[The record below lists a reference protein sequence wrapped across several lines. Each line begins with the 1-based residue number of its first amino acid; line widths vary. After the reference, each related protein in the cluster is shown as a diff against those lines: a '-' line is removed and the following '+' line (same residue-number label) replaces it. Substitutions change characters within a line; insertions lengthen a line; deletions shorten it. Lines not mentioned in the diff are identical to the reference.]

1 MNCPH
6 TWFSTELKGGKR
18 LLRRRLRDLLRPAP
32 KRGRALAV
40 LAAALALC
48 AGALV
53 ACRTA
58 PAGES
63 GPGDAPVTA
72 QSAEGVLL
80 ERAPAALGL
89 PEGSLTVS
97 EFFSGELNGRS
108 CRYFD
113 LLQGEEVVAE
123 ASLDEDTGALRLHS
137 IDSGH
142 TISLA
147 EPDLPQGAAD
157 FRAALPALVEQY
169 TDMDPEGELTF
180 FYLGDAISDAFPP
193 VWGFRAA
200 QRTGSGWTVLDDWYQ
215 EQESRQVYNISFSLG
230 GLLSYIPGTFRFPE
244 TFSDP
249 AGAFYPE
256 LDQYGLAQ
264 AGGADYAYGEMT
276 LAAAHYYDPEDPS
289 GMGFDG
295 VAAYHCPLTLSG
307 QPGWTDPAPYAV
319 YLHTYERY
327 TYLGRFSAGEAADG
341 EALAALAEAYFQH
354 MDEPT
359 WGRYLPTL
367 TDGNYYSPEAG
378 VFTSDA
384 LHFSWQLPS
393 ADGYYTNRLIFREV
407 EGGLAVYHR
416 YAYERYVSEHGGVEP
431 EGIEPGS
438 GCLLQI
444 LAGPEDPL
452 PTLPEGR
459 EVNLLGRSAVPG
471 VPGGNGWYYLPV
483 TDFTWH
489 PSSEF
494 WSDYSDTLAWLTSKA
509 VFTLY

>member
-18 LLRRRLRDLLRPAP
+18 LLRTRLHDLLRPAP

-40 LAAALALC
+40 LMAALALC

-58 PAGES
+58 PAEES
-63 GPGDAPVTA
+63 TAPVLVEDEISET
-72 QSAEGVLL
+72 VLRL
-80 ERAPAALGL
+80 APAALGL
-89 PEGSLTVS
+89 EEGSLTLS
-97 EFFSGELNGRS
+97 EPFSVELNGTE
-108 CRYFD
+108 YWYYD
-113 LLQGEEVVAE
+113 LFQGEETVGEVSADLSTGTVQLRPT
-123 ASLDEDTGALRLHS
+123 ASVL
-137 IDSGH
+137 
-142 TISLA
+142 TISLV
-147 EPDLPQGAAD
+147 EPHLPQGALA
-157 FRAALPALVEQY
+157 FRDALPALVERY
-169 TDMDPEGELTF
+169 GALDSTGDITL
-180 FYLGDAISDAFPP
+180 FYLGDYLTEAFPP

-200 QRTGSGWTVLDDWYQ
+200 QRTGNGWTVLDDWYQ
-215 EQESRQVYNISFSLG
+215 EQESHQVYSVSFSLD

-244 TFSDP
+244 TVSDP
-249 AGAFYPE
+249 ATSFYPE
-256 LDQYGLAQ
+256 LDQYALAQ
-264 AGGADYAYGEMT
+264 AGGWDYAYGEMT
-276 LAAAHYYDPEDPS
+276 LAAAHYYDPEDPAS
-289 GMGFDG
+289 HGFDG
-295 VAAYHCPLTLSG
+295 IAAYHCPITLSG
-307 QPGWTDPAPYAV
+307 QPGWTDPAPYSV
-319 YLHTYERY
+319 YLHTTDRY
-327 TYLGRFSAGEAADG
+327 VYLGRYNADEAGSE
-341 EALAALAEAYFQH
+341 EALAALAEDYFQL
-354 MDEPT
+354 MDTPT
-359 WGRYLPTL
+359 WDRYLPTL
-367 TDGNYYSPEAG
+367 TDGNYFDPEAG

-384 LHFSWQLPS
+384 LHFSWQLPGT
-393 ADGYYTNRLIFREV
+393 DGYYTNRLIFRPV

-438 GCLLQI
+438 GCLVQI

-494 WSDYSDTLAWLTSKA
+494 WDDYSDTLAWLTSKA

>member
-18 LLRRRLRDLLRPAP
+18 LLRTRLRDLLRPAP

-48 AGALV
+48 TGALV

-58 PAGES
+58 PTEES
-63 GPGDAPVTA
+63 TAPVLVKDEI
-72 QSAEGVLL
+72 AETVLRL
-80 ERAPAALGL
+80 APAALGL
-89 PEGSLTVS
+89 EEGGLTLS
-97 EFFSGELNGRS
+97 QPFSIELSGTPFWF
-108 CRYFD
+108 YD
-113 LLQGEEVVAE
+113 LFRGEETVAE
-123 ASLDEDTGALRLHS
+123 VSADLSSGAVRLRPAATS
-137 IDSGH
+137 F
-142 TISLA
+142 TISLV
-147 EPDLPQGAAD
+147 EPDLPEGALA
-157 FRAALPALVEQY
+157 FRDALPALVERY
-169 TDMDPEGELTF
+169 ADLAPEGELTL
-180 FYLGDAISDAFPP
+180 FYLGDYLTEAFPP
-193 VWGFRAA
+193 VWGFRAV
-200 QRTGSGWTVLDDWYQ
+200 QHTGTGWTVLDDWYQ
-215 EQESRQVYNISFSLG
+215 EQESHQVYSVSASLD

-249 AGAFYPE
+249 AGTFYPE

-264 AGGADYAYGEMT
+264 AGGWDYAYGEMT
-276 LAAAHYYDPEDPS
+276 LAAVHYYAPEDLTNR
-289 GMGFDG
+289 GYDG
-295 VAAYHCPLTLSG
+295 IVSYHCPVTLSG
-307 QPGWTDPAPYAV
+307 QPGWTDPAPYSV
-319 YLHTYERY
+319 YLYATERY
-327 TYLGRFSAGEAADG
+327 VYLGRYNADEAGSE
-341 EALAALAEAYFQH
+341 EALIALAEAYFQH

-359 WGRYLPTL
+359 WDRYLPTL
-367 TDGNYYSPEAG
+367 TDGNYFDPETG

-384 LHFSWQLPS
+384 LHFSWELPS
-393 ADGYYTNRLIFREV
+393 ADGYYTNRLIFRPV

-416 YAYERYVSEHGGVEP
+416 YAYERYVSQHGGVEP

>member
-18 LLRRRLRDLLRPAP
+18 LLRTRLRDLLRPAP

-58 PAGES
+58 PAEES
-63 GPGDAPVTA
+63 NAPVLVEDEI
-72 QSAEGVLL
+72 AETVLRL
-80 ERAPAALGL
+80 APAALGL
-89 PEGSLTVS
+89 EEGSLTLS
-97 EFFSGELNGRS
+97 EPFSIELNGTPFWF
-108 CRYFD
+108 YD
-113 LLQGEEVVAE
+113 LLQGEETVAE
-123 ASLDEDTGALRLHS
+123 VSADLSSGAVRLRPTATNL
-137 IDSGH
+137 
-142 TISLA
+142 TISLV
-147 EPDLPQGAAD
+147 EPDLPEGALA
-157 FRAALPALVEQY
+157 FRDALPTLVERY
-169 TDMDPEGELTF
+169 ADLAPEGELTL
-180 FYLGDAISDAFPP
+180 FYLGDYLTEAFPP
-193 VWGFRAA
+193 VWGFRAV
-200 QRTGSGWTVLDDWYQ
+200 QRTGNGWTVLDDWYQ
-215 EQESRQVYNISFSLG
+215 EQESHQVYSVSFSLD
-230 GLLSYIPGTFRFPE
+230 GLLSYIPDTFRFPE
-244 TFSDP
+244 TVSDP
-249 AGAFYPE
+249 AGTFYPE
-256 LDQYGLAQ
+256 LDQYALTQ
-264 AGGADYAYGEMT
+264 AGGWDYAYGEMA
-276 LAAAHYYDPEDPS
+276 LAAVHYYDPEDPAS
-289 GMGFDG
+289 RGFDG
-295 VAAYHCPLTLSG
+295 IVAYHCPITLSG
-307 QPGWTDPAPYAV
+307 QPGWTDPAPYSV
-319 YLHTYERY
+319 YLYATERY
-327 TYLGRFSAGEAADG
+327 VYLVRYSAEEAG
-341 EALAALAEAYFQH
+341 SEEALITLAEAYFQH
-354 MDEPT
+354 VDEPT
-359 WGRYLPTL
+359 WDRYLPTV
-367 TDGNYYSPEAG
+367 TDGNYFDPEAG

-384 LHFSWQLPS
+384 LHFSWQLPN

-416 YAYERYVSEHGGVEP
+416 YAYERYVSLRGGVEP

-494 WSDYSDTLAWLTSKA
+494 WNDYSDTLAWLTSKA

>member
-18 LLRRRLRDLLRPAP
+18 LLRTRLRDLLRPAP

-48 AGALV
+48 TGALV

-58 PAGES
+58 PTEES
-63 GPGDAPVTA
+63 TAPVLVEDEI
-72 QSAEGVLL
+72 AETVLRL
-80 ERAPAALGL
+80 APAALGL
-89 PEGSLTVS
+89 EEGSLTLS
-97 EFFSGELNGRS
+97 EPFSIELNGTPFWF
-108 CRYFD
+108 YD
-113 LLQGEEVVAE
+113 LLQGEETVAE
-123 ASLDEDTGALRLHS
+123 VSADLSSGAVRLRPTATSL
-137 IDSGH
+137 
-142 TISLA
+142 TISLV
-147 EPDLPQGAAD
+147 EPDLPEGALA
-157 FRAALPALVEQY
+157 FRDALPALVERY
-169 TDMDPEGELTF
+169 ADLAPEGDLTL
-180 FYLGDAISDAFPP
+180 FYLGDYLTEAFPP
-193 VWGFRAA
+193 VWGFRAS
-200 QRTGSGWTVLDDWYQ
+200 QRTGNGWTVLDDWYQ
-215 EQESRQVYNISFSLG
+215 EQESHQVYSVSFSLD

-244 TFSDP
+244 TVSDP
-249 AGAFYPE
+249 ASSFYPE
-256 LDQYGLAQ
+256 LDQYALTQ
-264 AGGADYAYGEMT
+264 AGGWDYAYGEMT
-276 LAAAHYYDPEDPS
+276 LAAAHYYDPEDPAS
-289 GMGFDG
+289 RGFDG
-295 VAAYHCPLTLSG
+295 IAAYRCPITLSG
-307 QPGWTDPAPYAV
+307 QPGWTDPAPYSV
-319 YLHTYERY
+319 YLYATERY
-327 TYLGRFSAGEAADG
+327 VYLGRYSAEEAG
-341 EALAALAEAYFQH
+341 NEEALIALAEAYFQH
-354 MDEPT
+354 VDEPT
-359 WGRYLPTL
+359 WDRYLPTV
-367 TDGNYYSPEAG
+367 TDGNYFDPEAG

-384 LHFSWQLPS
+384 LHFSWQLPN

-416 YAYERYVSEHGGVEP
+416 YAYERYVSLRGGVEP

-494 WSDYSDTLAWLTSKA
+494 WNDYSDTLAWLTSKA

>member
-18 LLRRRLRDLLRPAP
+18 LLRTRLRDLLRPAP

-58 PAGES
+58 PAEES
-63 GPGDAPVTA
+63 NAPVLVEDEI
-72 QSAEGVLL
+72 AETVLRL
-80 ERAPAALGL
+80 APAALGL
-89 PEGSLTVS
+89 EEGSLTLS
-97 EFFSGELNGRS
+97 EPFSIELNGTPFWF
-108 CRYFD
+108 YD
-113 LLQGEEVVAE
+113 LLQGEETVAE
-123 ASLDEDTGALRLHS
+123 VSADLSSGAVRLRPTATNL
-137 IDSGH
+137 
-142 TISLA
+142 TISLV
-147 EPDLPQGAAD
+147 EPDLPEGALA
-157 FRAALPALVEQY
+157 FRDALPALVERY
-169 TDMDPEGELTF
+169 ADLAPEGELTL
-180 FYLGDAISDAFPP
+180 FYLGDYLTEAFPP
-193 VWGFRAA
+193 VWGFRAV
-200 QRTGSGWTVLDDWYQ
+200 QRTGNGWTVLDDWYQ
-215 EQESRQVYNISFSLG
+215 EQESHQVYSVSFSLD
-230 GLLSYIPGTFRFPE
+230 GLLSYIPDTFRFPE
-244 TFSDP
+244 TVSDP
-249 AGAFYPE
+249 AGTFYPE
-256 LDQYGLAQ
+256 LDQYALAQ
-264 AGGADYAYGEMT
+264 ASGWDYAYGEMT
-276 LAAAHYYDPEDPS
+276 LAASHYYAPEDLTNR
-289 GMGFDG
+289 GYDG
-295 VAAYHCPLTLSG
+295 IVSYHCPVTLSG
-307 QPGWTDPAPYAV
+307 QPGWTDPAPYSV
-319 YLHTYERY
+319 YLYATERY
-327 TYLGRFSAGEAADG
+327 VYLGRYSAEEAG
-341 EALAALAEAYFQH
+341 SEEALITLAEAYFQH

-359 WGRYLPTL
+359 WDRYLPTI
-367 TDGNYYSPEAG
+367 TDGNYFDPEAG

-384 LHFSWQLPS
+384 LHFSWQLPN

-416 YAYERYVSEHGGVEP
+416 YAYERYVSLRGGVEP

-494 WSDYSDTLAWLTSKA
+494 WNDYSDTLAWLTSKA

>member
-18 LLRRRLRDLLRPAP
+18 LLRTRLRDLLRPAP
-32 KRGRALAV
+32 RRGRALAAI
-40 LAAALALC
+40 AAVLALC
-48 AGALV
+48 AGTLV

-58 PAGES
+58 PVEES
-63 GPGDAPVTA
+63 TAPVLVEDELSET
-72 QSAEGVLL
+72 VLRL
-80 ERAPAALGL
+80 APAALGL
-89 PEGSLTVS
+89 EEGTLTLS
-97 EFFSGELNGRS
+97 EPFSIALNGTEVW
-108 CRYFD
+108 YYD
-113 LLQGEEVVAE
+113 LFQGEETVAE
-123 ASLDEDTGALRLHS
+123 VSADLSAGTVQLRPTATS
-137 IDSGH
+137 F
-142 TISLA
+142 TISLV
-147 EPDLPQGAAD
+147 EPDLPEGALA
-157 FRAALPALVEQY
+157 FRDTVPALVEQY
-169 TDMDPEGELTF
+169 ADLAPEGELTF
-180 FYLGDAISDAFPP
+180 FYLGDHISDAFPP

-200 QRTGSGWTVLDDWYQ
+200 QRTGTGWTVLDDWYQ
-215 EQESRQVYNISFSLG
+215 YQRERQVVHVSTSLG

-249 AGAFYPE
+249 AGTFYPE

-264 AGGADYAYGEMT
+264 AGGWDYAYGEMT
-276 LAAAHYYDPEDPS
+276 LAAAHYYDPEDTG

-295 VAAYHCPLTLSG
+295 IAAYRCPVTLSG

-319 YLHTYERY
+319 YLYSAERY
-327 TYLGRFSAGEAADG
+327 VYLGRYGAEDAGSE
-341 EALAALAEAYFQH
+341 EALTALAEAYFQH
-354 MDEPT
+354 IDEPT
-359 WGRYLPTL
+359 WDRYLPTL
-367 TDGNYYSPEAG
+367 TDGNYFDPETG

-384 LHFSWQLPS
+384 LHFSWELPN
-393 ADGYYTNRLIFREV
+393 ADGYYTNRLIFRPV

-416 YAYERYVSEHGGVEP
+416 YAYERYVSLRGGVEP

-459 EVNLLGRSAVPG
+459 EINLLGRSAVPG

-483 TDFTWH
+483 TDFTWY